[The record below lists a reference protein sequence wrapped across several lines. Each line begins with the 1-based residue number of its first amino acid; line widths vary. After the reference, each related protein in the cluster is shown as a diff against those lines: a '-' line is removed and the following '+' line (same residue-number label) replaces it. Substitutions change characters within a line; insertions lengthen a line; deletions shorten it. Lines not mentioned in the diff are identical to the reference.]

1 VSLIVHGG
9 RKADADGLQDDF
21 WFRTSGDHIVETGTG
36 DSWRSALSAEAE
48 VVDATG
54 LWLTPG
60 FIDIHSHGGGGH
72 SFDDGHEAIRAGL
85 AMHHRHGTTRSVI
98 SLVANPFPSLLVSL
112 ETIAALADNDPL
124 ILGAHLEGPFLARNH
139 RGAHNPDFLRSPTP
153 DEVALLLARARGH
166 LVQITI
172 APELPGSLE
181 AIDTFVAAGVVVA
194 VGHTA
199 ADLALTK
206 EAFARGASLLTH
218 AFNAMAGIKHR
229 EPGPVVAAFDDPRI
243 ALELIVDGFHV
254 HPDVV
259 RMAFMIAPERIVM
272 ITDAM
277 AAAGS
282 VDGHY
287 RLGTLN
293 VSVADGRALLS
304 GTETIAGST
313 LTQDA
318 ALRWAVGASAID
330 PVLAVRALTATPA
343 GVIGRDGDL
352 GYLRAGYAA
361 DAVLLDADWTVQ
373 QVFAAGRRL
382 HHAR

>member
-1 VSLIVHGG
+1 VSILVHGG
-9 RKADADGLQDDF
+9 RKVDADGVVPDF
-21 WFRTSGDHIVETGTG
+21 WFAASGDRIWATGTG
-36 DSWRSALSAEAE
+36 DGWRAHLAAETE

-54 LWLTPG
+54 FWLTPG

-72 SFDDGHEAIRAGL
+72 SFDDGTESIRAGL
-85 AMHHRHGTTRSVI
+85 AMHRSHGTTRSVI
-98 SLVANPFPSLLVSL
+98 SLVANPVPSLLVGL
-112 ETIAALADNDPL
+112 ETVASLADSDPL

-139 RGAHNPDFLRSPTP
+139 RGAHNPDFLHSPTP
-153 DEVALLLARARGH
+153 EEVALMIARGRGR

-181 AIDTFVAAGVVVA
+181 AIDAFVAAGVVVA

-199 ADLALTK
+199 ADLELTR
-206 EAFARGASLLTH
+206 EAFDRGATLLTH
-218 AFNAMAGIKHR
+218 AFNAMAGIRHR
-229 EPGPVVAAFDDPRI
+229 EPGPVVAAFDDPRVG
-243 ALELIVDGFHV
+243 LELIVDGFHV

-259 RMAFMIAPERIVM
+259 KMSFRIAPDRIVL

-293 VSVADGRALLS
+293 VSVADGRAMLS
-304 GTETIAGST
+304 GTGTIAGST

-318 ALRWAVGASAID
+318 ALRWAVGASEID
-330 PVLAVRALTATPA
+330 PVQAVAALTANPA
-343 GVIGRDGDL
+343 RVIRRDDEF
-352 GYLRAGYAA
+352 GYLRPGYAA

-373 QVFAAGRRL
+373 SVLAAGRPL
-382 HHAR
+382 

>member
-9 RKADADGLQDDF
+9 RKVDADGQQDDF

-36 DSWRSALSAEAE
+36 DSWRSALTAETE
-48 VVDATG
+48 VVDASG

-206 EAFARGASLLTH
+206 EAFARGATLLTH

-343 GVIGRDGDL
+343 AVIGRDDDL

-382 HHAR
+382 HQAH